1 MDNLSTC
8 VYLCT
13 YIKKINFSSSQ
24 IDYYFSTENNE
35 PNLLSLLGF
44 AGWSGAGLLGG
55 RGGGGGGGGTVRLQG

>member
-8 VYLCT
+8 VYLC
-13 YIKKINFSSSQ
+13 ILKKSTFASSQ

-44 AGWSGAGLLGG
+44 VGWSGAGLLGG
-55 RGGGGGGGGTVRLQG
+55 RGGGGGGQGPVRLQG